1 MAEDNLFKKIPPIAY
16 IAAVLLLALI
26 AGFSYYLGKK
36 QSSESTV
43 AGTSAPIP
51 ANKIVRLPPERF
63 GNWNLACGE
72 TPQKVKRCSLALDAV
87 NRDKKPVLGLRL
99 VRNQR
104 GQALMIAITPPG
116 AILSAGVHLAP
127 EGGKELVA
135 QFVRCGRGACEA
147 IGLFDEANASAFTAA
162 ATLHVRFVAGNGKPI
177 ALKIPNAGF
186 DAAYPKWLEVMP
198 APAAAPPGHATA
210 PAPAAPSPTA
220 APPTDTGSPSTDGTP
235 PAQ

>member
-16 IAAVLLLALI
+16 IAAVLLLVLI

-36 QSSESTV
+36 QSAEPTV

-51 ANKIVRLPPERF
+51 ASKFARLPPERF
-63 GNWNLACGE
+63 GNWNLVCGE

-87 NRDKKPVLGLRL
+87 NKDKRPVLGLRL

-104 GQALMIAITPPG
+104 GQALLVVITPPG
-116 AILSAGVHLAP
+116 AILSAGVRVAP

-135 QFVRCGRGACEA
+135 QFIRCGQGACQA
-147 IGLFDEANASAFTAA
+147 VAVFDDASASTFAA
-162 ATLHVRFVAGNGKPI
+162 ASTLHVKFVAGNGKPV

-186 DAAYPKWLEVMP
+186 DAAYPKWLETMP
-198 APAAAPPGHATA
+198 APAAATA
-210 PAPAAPSPTA
+210 PPAAA
-220 APPTDTGSPSTDGTP
+220 TP
-235 PAQ
+235 PADATPPPASEASPPAGETSPPQ